1 MEKKIAVLVGSL
13 RKESFNR
20 KIANELIRLAPK
32 TLKMEM
38 VEIGNLPLYN
48 EDLEQNVPQ
57 EWMSFREK
65 IKSSDAVLF
74 VSPEYNRTIPG
85 GLKNAIDIGS
95 RPGGKSVWKGK
106 SGAVVTA
113 SPSATGGLGANHNIR
128 QAVVFLDIPMMQQP
142 EAYIGKVH
150 ELFLEDGK
158 TVTEKTETF
167 LKDYMLAFEKW
178 INLFKDK

>member
-13 RKESFNR
+13 RKEAFSR

-48 EDLEQNVPQ
+48 EDLDVNSPK
-57 EWMSFREK
+57 EWMNFRET
-65 IKSSDAVLF
+65 IKNSDGVLF

-85 GLKNAIDIGS
+85 GLKNAIDVGS
-95 RPGGKSVWKGK
+95 RPPGKSVWKGK
-106 SGAVVTA
+106 PAAVATTSPGAQ
-113 SPSATGGLGANHNIR
+113 GGFGSNHNIR
-128 QAVVFLDIPMMQQP
+128 QAVVFLDVPMMQQP
-142 EAYIGKVH
+142 EAYISKVH
-150 ELFLEDGK
+150 ELFMADGK
-158 TVTEKTETF
+158 TVNDKTENF

-178 INLFKDK
+178 INHF

>member
-1 MEKKIAVLVGSL
+1 MMEKKIAVLVGSL

-48 EDLEQNVPQ
+48 EDLDTNPPK
-57 EWMSFREK
+57 EWTDFRE
-65 IKSSDAVLF
+65 IIQNSDAVLF

-85 GLKNAIDIGS
+85 GLKNAIDVGS
-95 RPGGKSVWKGK
+95 RPPGKSAWKGK
-106 SGAVVTA
+106 SGAVVTV
-113 SPSATGGLGANHNIR
+113 SPGATGGLGSNHNIR

-150 ELFLEDGK
+150 ELLREDGK
-158 TVTEKTETF
+158 TVIEKTETF
-167 LKDYMLAFEKW
+167 LRDYMLAFEKW
-178 INLFKDK
+178 VNLF